1 MAICVHALLVAL
13 CSCSAG
19 VSKLLE
25 LLKLISRSVVSCHAV
40 PPCGRVV
47 SVLHCPQI
55 SSVAAAS
62 LDKTVSLT
70 DLERCIAVRVL
81 TGGDSMQLM
90 VSAEVAQNNYSSV
103 ALALAWFWW

>member
-1 MAICVHALLVAL
+1 ML
-13 CSCSAG
+13 C
-19 VSKLLE
+19 
-25 LLKLISRSVVSCHAV
+25 
-40 PPCGRVV
+40 RVV

-81 TGGDSMQLM
+81 TGANAVTSQSTT
-90 VSAEVAQNNYSSV
+90 SA
-103 ALALAWFWW
+103 